1 MPSWVTMRDATSSN
15 PPGPTP
21 AVSCEASPG
30 PLSPVPRLAVRGPSA
45 PRAVALLLHG
55 GREHS
60 LEPANARQPAPLRMV
75 PFALSLA
82 RAGRRHGLAVWT
94 LGYRYR
100 GWNDQEASPVPDA
113 LWALERLHQACPG
126 VPVVLVGHSM
136 GARTALRVAGDRQ
149 VRGVA
154 ALAPWVPR
162 GEPVGQLAGRRVLI
176 MHGTDDRTTP
186 PRASRAYAER
196 ARPVAAEVTYL
207 DVPGE
212 GHAMLRRPGLW
223 HRRVTAFAL
232 DCLDLPSR
240 P

>member
-1 MPSWVTMRDATSSN
+1 MRDATHSDTSGPAPTASSEA
-15 PPGPTP
+15 P
-21 AVSCEASPG
+21 AE
-30 PLSPVPRLAVRGPSA
+30 PLSPALAPRLSMRGPSA

-60 LEPANARQPAPLRMV
+60 REPATARQPAPLRMV

-113 LWALERLHQACPG
+113 LWALERLRETCPD

-162 GEPVGQLAGRRVLI
+162 GEPVEQLAGRRVLI

-196 ARPVAAEVTYL
+196 ARPLAAEVTYL
-207 DVPGE
+207 SVPGE

-223 HRRVTAFAL
+223 HRRVTAFTL
-232 DCLDLPSR
+232 DCLDP
-240 P
+240 PAGT